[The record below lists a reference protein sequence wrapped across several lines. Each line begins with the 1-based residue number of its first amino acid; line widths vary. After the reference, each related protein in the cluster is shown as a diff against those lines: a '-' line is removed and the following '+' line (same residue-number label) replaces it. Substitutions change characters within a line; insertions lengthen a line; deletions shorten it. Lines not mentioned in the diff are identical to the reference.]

1 MENNGNKKPKRN
13 FLPIIF
19 LVLCFAASALAGAL
33 FASSSLFDDNPV
45 KKIVNKE
52 KEEELIKAKDKSII
66 LIMGVDKRKDD
77 VGRSD
82 TMMIATIDPR
92 LDQATLLS
100 VPRDT
105 RVKIRGRGYDKIN
118 AAYAY
123 GGIELAQ
130 STVENFLGINIDHY
144 IQIDTNS
151 FVKII
156 DAIGG
161 VDIDVEK
168 RMFYED
174 PWDDNGGLVIDLF
187 PGKQH
192 MDGKTAVTYVRYRD
206 SEGDIGRV
214 KRQQAFMAACMDKV
228 TSPEIVPRIPKIV
241 REVIDAVETDMSLRQ
256 LLELAGALKA
266 AQQNGLE
273 TDMVPGY
280 PLYIDDIS
288 YWIPDVELMRISVA
302 DALGIHVDPYL
313 RERFE
318 RDAREYRDSIP
329 SGARDVPEGED
340 NIGRPVRERRDR
352 RRTVDDR
359 STLRESRFSDERTHS
374 TERRESFNERTS
386 STERQNFSDE
396 RTPSTERQ
404 NFSDERTPSTERQNF
419 SDERTPSTERQNFS
433 DERTPSTERQN
444 FSDERTNSI
453 ERQPLPEVNEA
464 FEEPTRD
471 AAPKTRY

>member
-1 MENNGNKKPKRN
+1 M
-13 FLPIIF
+13 
-19 LVLCFAASALAGAL
+19 
-33 FASSSLFDDNPV
+33 FASSSLFDKKDPV
-45 KKIVNKE
+45 RRIIGDD
-52 KEEELIKAKDKSII
+52 KEEELIKAKDKATV
-66 LIMGVDKRKDD
+66 LIMGVDKREDD

-82 TMMIATIDPR
+82 TLMIATIDPR

-118 AAYAY
+118 AAFAY
-123 GGIELAQ
+123 GGVTLTE
-130 STVENFLGINIDHY
+130 STVENFLGIDIDHY
-144 IQIDTNS
+144 IIIDTNS

-174 PWDDNGGLVIDLF
+174 PWDDNGGLVIDLY
-187 PGKQH
+187 PGQQH

-266 AQQNGLE
+266 AAQNGLE

-288 YWIPDVELMRISVA
+288 YWIPDVELLRISVA
-302 DALGIHVDPYL
+302 DALGISVDPYL

-318 RDAREYRDSIP
+318 RDAREYKDSIP
-329 SGARDVPEGED
+329 DGARDVPEGED
-340 NIGRPVRERRDR
+340 YIGSPVRESREHRRNSLDN
-352 RRTVDDR
+352 R
-359 STLRESRFSDERTHS
+359 SSLRESRISDERTNS
-374 TERRESFNERTS
+374 TERRDYSGERTS
-386 STERQNFSDE
+386 STERRDYSDE
-396 RTPSTERQ
+396 RTSSTERR
-404 NFSDERTPSTERQNF
+404 DYPDKRTNPTERR
-419 SDERTPSTERQNFS
+419 DY
-433 DERTPSTERQN
+433 
-444 FSDERTNSI
+444 SDERTNPIERRTYEEPQI
-453 ERQPLPEVNEA
+453 ERQPIPEVSEP
-464 FEEPTRD
+464 FSEPTRD
-471 AAPKTRY
+471 DAPKTRY